1 MFVVFEGIDGSG
13 KTTLSDRVA
22 ALLEAAGVTAH
33 HARPKGELKSELAT
47 DIRTMTRNP
56 RSLTMSPHTELLLY
70 LARDSQMIDT
80 VIRPALGAADVV
92 IADRYV
98 YSPVVLTRA
107 RGQVPPADV
116 DKATEV
122 VARGLW
128 PDLVVYCD
136 VDIHTSELR
145 KKMDKIINP
154 READDFGR
162 KGLAG
167 LGLRDAMRNEYREM
181 AKRDPGRWMVVDNVD
196 HTIAENSALIA
207 RRIVELLGR
216 GAAIPDPPPRAP
228 LLLEAGEISAARA
241 GEIRRAFYEHLGRLA
256 DSGATRAA
264 AYHSRSLF
272 AEEAWLLRERLWD
285 VEPEL
290 VAYGL
295 EPLDDDRAKEMR
307 ERLVDKAP
315 RQVAKS
321 LGAKWADADP
331 WAWTLRMRLVDAAPV
346 EVMSSAGS
354 LDTEPAWE
362 LRDRLSG
369 DKELQAP
376 VLATLKRIDSER
388 AWEMRDRFGKARN
401 DWGLLEGLAGI
412 DTDRAWALRRK
423 HQRKALPWVL
433 VSTAGLVSDAAWE
446 LRDAL
451 FKVAPKLVLTTMFDI
466 DHERAWAMRRDAG
479 FACKEA
485 LTSIKGIG
493 CEEAWRLRETLA
505 GRWPAHTAKS
515 LGLTLAASE
524 RGRELLHGLAR
535 DNPRD
540 PEVLHYLVKL
550 IDSEQP
556 GARRYADGEEA
567 DDA

>member
-22 ALLEAAGVTAH
+22 ALLDGAGVTAH

-47 DIRTMTRNP
+47 DIRNMTRNP

-98 YSPVVLTRA
+98 YSPIVLTRA
-107 RGQVPPADV
+107 RGQVPQGDI

-128 PDLVVYCD
+128 PELVVYCD

-145 KKMDKIINP
+145 KRMDKIINP

-167 LGLRDAMRNEYREM
+167 LGLRDAMRNEYLEM
-181 AKRDPGRWMVVDNVD
+181 AEADPARWMVVDNVN
-196 HTIAENSALIA
+196 HTVAENSVRIA
-207 RRIVELLGR
+207 RKILEVLGR
-216 GAAIPDPPPRAP
+216 GALLADPPPSIPVRLAP
-228 LLLEAGEISAARA
+228 GEIDAARA
-241 GEIRRAFYEHLGRLA
+241 DEVRRAFYDHLGRLA
-256 DSGATRAA
+256 DAGATRPA

-272 AEEAWLLRERLWD
+272 AEEAWALRERLW
-285 VEPEL
+285 VKEPEL

-295 EPLDDDRAKEMR
+295 EPLDDDRAKELR
-307 ERLVDKAP
+307 ERLVERAP

-321 LGAKWADADP
+321 LGARWADADP
-331 WAWTLRMRLVDAAPV
+331 WAWALRRRLMGAAPT
-346 EVMSSAGS
+346 EVIASMGS
-354 LDTEPAWE
+354 LDTDEAWA
-362 LRDRLSG
+362 LRGSLLE
-369 DKELQAP
+369 DKDNHAP
-376 VLATLKRIDSER
+376 VLATLKRIDTER
-388 AWEMRDRFGKARN
+388 AWEMRDRLGKARN

-412 DTDRAWALRRK
+412 DTERAWALRRK
-423 HQRKALPWVL
+423 HQKKALPWVL
-433 VSTAGLVSDAAWE
+433 VSTAGLVSDAAWA

-451 FKVAPKLVLTTMFDI
+451 FKIAPKLVLQTMYDM

-479 FACKEA
+479 FDCKEA
-485 LTSIKGIG
+485 LTSIKGLDV
-493 CEEAWRLRETLA
+493 EEAWRLREALA
-505 GRWPAHTAKS
+505 ARWPSHAAKS
-515 LGLTLAASE
+515 LGLTLALAE
-524 RGRELLHGLAR
+524 RGRTLLHDLAR
-535 DNPRD
+535 SNPHD
-540 PEVLHYLVKL
+540 PEVLHYLVKVL
-550 IDSEQP
+550 DSAKL
-556 GARRYADGEEA
+556 GAAAGTHGEEA
-567 DDA
+567 